1 MDITAKAAYF
11 VADLLL
17 PLIIGYLCRRQ
28 QKLGE
33 GFFQQ
38 MMTISVQALYPL
50 LAVLGAWA
58 TRLTAEF
65 AWLPAFG
72 IIASLIPGFF
82 GFIRVKAKYATSIDQ
97 GSYVIAATLSNG
109 LTLGGVS
116 AFILFGEAGF
126 VYTQLITLLVA
137 AFTFLVC
144 FPVAQYY
151 AQSGSGQGTGL
162 TLATV
167 IFNRNQLAV
176 VGLLVGAVLYYYGVP
191 RPTWAGAL
199 FDPLVHLA
207 AWMALIPVG
216 HSMDFGEMRRYWRDT
231 LELIPIK
238 FVAAPVLSYLL
249 ALPVL
254 ADPIALKTVAVVAA
268 TPTGILAVIT
278 VKMQNLNVHITM
290 AAFIVTTVVYLLL
303 VFPLQ
308 FLLFL
313 RLL

>member
-17 PLIIGYLCRRQ
+17 PLVVGYLCRRQ
-28 QKLGE
+28 KRLGE
-33 GFFQQ
+33 AFFQH
-38 MMTISVQALYPL
+38 MMTISIQVVYPL

-58 TRLTAEF
+58 IRLPVEF

-72 IIASLIPGFF
+72 IIASVIPGLF
-82 GFIRVKAKYATSIDQ
+82 GFARAKKKYATSVDQ
-97 GSYVIAATLSNG
+97 GSYIMAAMLSNG

-126 VYTQLITLLVA
+126 VYTQLITLLVG
-137 AFTFLVC
+137 AFVFLAC
-144 FPVAQYY
+144 FPIAQYY
-151 AQSGSGQGTGL
+151 AQDGSKEGSRL
-162 TLATV
+162 TVASV

-176 VGLLVGAVLYYYGVP
+176 VGLVVGAVLYYYGVP
-191 RPTWAGAL
+191 RPALAGAL

-207 AWMALIPVG
+207 AWMALVPVG
-216 HSMDFGEMRRYWRDT
+216 RSMDFGEMRRYWRDT

-238 FVAAPVLSYLL
+238 FVVAPVLSCLL
-249 ALPVL
+249 ALPVVT
-254 ADPIALKTVAVVAA
+254 DPLALKTLAVVAA

-278 VKMQNLNVHITM
+278 VTMQKLNVHITM

-308 FLLFL
+308 FLLFMWFV
-313 RLL
+313 